1 MEMNPTSFQIS
12 VGPLLYYWPRQRTLN
27 FYAELADSAAD
38 IIYVGETVCSRRHE
52 LRADDWLDLARDLR
66 ATGKTVVLSGRTLIE
81 TGAEAHAGKKLC
93 AQEEFMVEAGEVG
106 AMRHLAGRPFVAGPH
121 VNAYHGGTLQ
131 WLASLG
137 ATRFVA
143 PLEMDAATLT
153 RLLQERPAGLEA
165 EVLVWGRMAL
175 AFSARCFT
183 ARHFRL
189 KKDECG
195 FRCIEHPDG
204 LDMRTRESQDF
215 LSINGIQVQSAACLD
230 LLAQAPELA
239 GMGVEVLRVNPQ
251 SSGTVDAIAALDAI
265 RTGATPGVVAPP
277 EGIGRCNGYYYGRS
291 GIELMETLACP

>member
-1 MEMNPTSFQIS
+1 MKPNTFQIS
-12 VGPLLYYWPRQRTLN
+12 VGPLLYYWPRQRTLD
-27 FYAELADSAAD
+27 FYAELADSPAD
-38 IIYVGETVCSRRHE
+38 ILYVGETVCSRRHE

-81 TGAEAHAGKKLC
+81 TGAEAHALKKLC
-93 AQEEFMVEAGEVG
+93 AQDDFVVEAGEVG
-106 AMRHLAGRPFVAGPH
+106 AMRHLSGRPFVAGPH
-121 VNAYHGGTLQ
+121 VNAYHGGTLH

-143 PLEMDAATLT
+143 PLEMDGNTLS
-153 RLLQERPAGLEA
+153 RLLDERPAGLAA

-204 LDMRTRESQDF
+204 LDMRTRESNEF

-230 LLAQAPELA
+230 LLAQAPELVR
-239 GMGVEVLRVNPQ
+239 MGVEVLRVNPQ
-251 SSGTVDAIAALDAI
+251 STGTLEAIAALDAI
-265 RTGATPGVVAPP
+265 RAGGAPAAVAPP
-277 EGIGRCNGYYYGRS
+277 AGIGRCNGYYHGRS
-291 GIELMETLACP
+291 GIELLEATA

>member
-1 MEMNPTSFQIS
+1 MEMTPNSFKIS
-12 VGPLLYYWPRQRTLN
+12 VGPLLYYWPRQRTLD
-27 FYAELADSAAD
+27 FYAQLADSVAD
-38 IIYVGETVCSRRHE
+38 VLYVGETVCSRRHE

-81 TGAEAHAGKKLC
+81 TGAEATAGKKLC
-93 AQEEFMVEAGEVG
+93 AQEEFMVEAGEIG
-106 AMRHLAGRPFVAGPH
+106 AMRHLAGRGFVAGPH
-121 VNAYHGGTLQ
+121 VNAYHGGSLQ

-143 PLEMDAATLT
+143 PLEMDAATLA
-153 RLLQERPAGLEA
+153 RLLQERPPGLEA

-204 LDMRTRESQDF
+204 LDMRTRESHEF

-230 LLAQAPELA
+230 LLAEAPALA

-251 SSGTVDAIAALDAI
+251 SAGTLDAIAALDAI
-265 RTGATPGVVAPP
+265 RAGQTPGVVNPP
-277 EGIGRCNGYYYGRS
+277 AGLGRCNGYYHGRS
-291 GIELMETLACP
+291 GIELLEAVA